1 MKPTL
6 ALGLLLGTLLAG
18 CGEKAG
24 APAKS
29 DSVSDAAAAPADYL
43 KSAAT
48 SQKSAIKAVDTV
60 ALNKAIELF
69 FVQEGRF
76 PKDLDEM
83 VEKGLISKIPPAPAG
98 MKIVYDAKDG
108 LVTVEKE

>member
-6 ALGLLLGTLLAG
+6 ALGILFGTLLVG
-18 CGEKAG
+18 CGEKPG

-29 DSVSDAAAAPADYL
+29 DSPTDAAAAPADYL
-43 KSAAT
+43 KSAAQ

-83 VEKGLISKIPPAPAG
+83 VEKRLISKIPPAPAG

-108 LVTVEKE
+108 LVSVEKE

>member
-6 ALGLLLGTLLAG
+6 ALGILLGTLLAG
-18 CGEKAG
+18 CGEKSG
-24 APAKS
+24 TPAKS
-29 DSVSDAAAAPADYL
+29 SSFTDTASAPADYL
-43 KSAAT
+43 KSAAQ
-48 SQKSAIKAVDTV
+48 SQKAAVKAVDTV

-83 VEKGLISKIPPAPAG
+83 VEKRLIAKIPPAPAG

>member
-6 ALGLLLGTLLAG
+6 ALGILLGTLLAG
-18 CGEKAG
+18 CGEKSG
-24 APAKS
+24 TPAKS
-29 DSVSDAAAAPADYL
+29 GSVTDAAAAPADYL
-43 KSAAT
+43 KSAAK
-48 SQKSAIKAVDTV
+48 SQKSAVKAVDTV

-69 FVQEGRF
+69 YVQEGRF
-76 PKDLDEM
+76 PKDLAEM
-83 VEKGLISKIPPAPAG
+83 VEKRLIAKIPSAPAG